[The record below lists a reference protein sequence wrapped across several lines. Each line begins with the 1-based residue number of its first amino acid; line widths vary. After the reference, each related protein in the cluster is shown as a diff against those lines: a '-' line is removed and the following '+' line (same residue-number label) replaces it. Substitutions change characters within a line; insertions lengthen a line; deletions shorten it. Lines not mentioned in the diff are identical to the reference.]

1 MSSSRRL
8 HRWSL
13 LFMAGDALRG
23 LIFPLA
29 ALVLTARQS
38 PWEFWIAWFSVPVA
52 GFSVWRYF
60 TTWYELAD
68 DELIVRTGL
77 LFRNVRHI
85 RYARIH
91 NIETAQGPLHRLLG
105 VTDVRIE
112 TAGASEQEARLRVL
126 ALADADDVRRRAV
139 EGKRRAGLGA
149 AAETGAVPVD
159 GPGPTATEVPT
170 ARELVRLRLRDL
182 LVFGLTQ
189 NRGGVVLGAA
199 LGALWE
205 ANLFDSSLGKPTDMV
220 QAYFSRLHDD
230 GRLFSGPDPALLALL
245 AGGAAA
251 VLVVIRLLSVGWAAV
266 QLYGFTLTRE
276 GDELRTSRGLFTRVH
291 GTIPLGRVQMVTVRQ
306 AALMRLFDRV
316 EVRVQTAGGDKDA
329 SPGREWLAPSLP
341 SALVDG
347 LVAEIHPGITLSA
360 VEWRPASRQAAWRL
374 RRDLLRRLGVVLAL
388 LSIFPALRATALLVA
403 APAAAL
409 MWYVGGRWARS
420 LGHVLLEDHVGAR
433 GGWWCRQTSLAR
445 YAKIQ
450 VVTWAASPFDRRWK
464 MATVEADTA
473 GGGGHRL
480 AIPLLSVEEADSIYV
495 GVRERATATG
505 FRW

>member
-29 ALVLTARQS
+29 ALVFTARQS
-38 PWEFWIAWFSVPVA
+38 PWELWIAWFSLPVA

-77 LFRNVRHI
+77 LFRNVRHV
-85 RYARIH
+85 RYARVH
-91 NIETAQGPLHRLLG
+91 NIETVQGPLHRLLG
-105 VTDVRIE
+105 VADVRVE

-126 ALADADDVRRRAV
+126 ALADADEVRRRVV
-139 EGKRRAGLGA
+139 EGKRLTGLGA
-149 AAETGAVPVD
+149 AADAGAVPVD
-159 GPGPTATEVPT
+159 GSGSSATEVPA

-189 NRGGVVLGAA
+189 NRGGIVLGAA

-220 QAYFSRLHDD
+220 QAYLSRLLDD
-230 GRLFSGPDPALLALL
+230 GRLFAGPDPALLALL

-251 VLVVIRLLSVGWAAV
+251 VLVVIRLLSVGWAVV
-266 QLYGFTLTRE
+266 QLHGFTLTRV
-276 GDELRTSRGLFTRVH
+276 GDELRTTRGLLTRVH
-291 GTIPLGRVQMVTVRQ
+291 GTIPLGRVQLVTVRQ

-347 LVAEIHPGITLSA
+347 LMAEIHPGITLSQL
-360 VEWRPASRQAAWRL
+360 EWRAASPQAACIA
-374 RRDLLRRLGVVLAL
+374 V
-388 LSIFPALRATALLVA
+388 
-403 APAAAL
+403 PAAAL
-409 MWYVGGRWARS
+409 TWYVGGCWARS
-420 LGHVLLEDHVGAR
+420 LGHVLLAEHVGAR

-450 VVTWAASPFDRRWK
+450 VVSWGASPFDRRWK
-464 MATVEADTA
+464 MATVAADTA

-480 AIPLLSVEEADSIYV
+480 AIPLLPVDEAGSVYA
-495 GVRERATATG
+495 GVRDRATASG